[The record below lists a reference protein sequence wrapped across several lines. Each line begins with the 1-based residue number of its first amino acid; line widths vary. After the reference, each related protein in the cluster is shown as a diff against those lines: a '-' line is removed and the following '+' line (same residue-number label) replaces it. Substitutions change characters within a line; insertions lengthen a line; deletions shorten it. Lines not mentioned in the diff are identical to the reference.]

1 MGVLAATTLT
11 GCPDT
16 EGSMDDFVTRSEPFR
31 PGGSRFPDAAPPAGF
46 FDASGH
52 YIMALAA
59 GVDPSKPLAFAATVE
74 VDASDDQNPTIKISL
89 QALTA
94 DEARTPV
101 GDTLTTD
108 PVALNRDDGTFE
120 IDYGR
125 VLIDGAADP
134 IIPGAAIEADLILR
148 GQTNSDMEVCGS
160 IAGNIIQ
167 PAMLALDGTFGA
179 SQTPEGMYAGLTLP
193 VKCTE

>member
-1 MGVLAATTLT
+1 M
-11 GCPDT
+11 
-16 EGSMDDFVTRSEPFR
+16 
-31 PGGSRFPDAAPPAGF
+31 
-46 FDASGH
+46 
-52 YIMALAA
+52 
-59 GVDPSKPLAFAATVE
+59 DPSKPLAFGATVE
-74 VDASDDQNPTIKISL
+74 VDASDDQNPTIKITL
-89 QALTA
+89 QALSA
-94 DEARTPV
+94 DAARMPV
-101 GDTLTTD
+101 GDPLTTD

-148 GQTNSDMEVCGS
+148 GQTNSATEVCGA

-179 SQTPEGMYAGLTLP
+179 SATPEGMYAGIPLP
-193 VKCTE
+193 TKCTE